1 METMR
6 LHGLHNRVVQRVHDE
21 LRRLEANAA
30 RARFRDLQLKG
41 DVELDATVLRKV
53 HISSRNPDWV
63 CLVKDWQQKHP
74 GAALPKVFQ
83 LHIRCAGA
91 LQRDGPVLLAPLP
104 AKLVVPGARP
114 PTESLQDVYSS
125 GLVTKLAPGA
135 TQAFSDGNKAWKKV
149 CLEAGLPFEE
159 VVHKH
164 LQFARWFKKRK
175 GAPGAS
181 CIAGTQA
188 LDRFW
193 GEVKSY
199 LPKQVV
205 ARKKAAPV
213 LNSRLWEYT
222 YACAFR
228 HSEPD
233 LWAAVSRLVRSL

>member
-1 METMR
+1 M
-6 LHGLHNRVVQRVHDE
+6 
-21 LRRLEANAA
+21 
-30 RARFRDLQLKG
+30 
-41 DVELDATVLRKV
+41 
-53 HISSRNPDWV
+53 
-63 CLVKDWQQKHP
+63 
-74 GAALPKVFQ
+74 
-83 LHIRCAGA
+83 
-91 LQRDGPVLLAPLP
+91 LAPLP
-104 AKLVVPGARP
+104 AKLVVPGSRP
-114 PTESLQDVYSS
+114 PTEFLEDVYSS

-193 GEVKSY
+193 SEVKSY

-205 ARKKAAPV
+205 ARKKAGFE
-213 LNSRLWEYT
+213 LS
-222 YACAFR
+222 
-228 HSEPD
+228 
-233 LWAAVSRLVRSL
+233 AVGVHLRVCFPALRA